1 MAAAGL
7 AVLSPLLAVLAL
19 AVWLETG
26 RPVLFGPG
34 GVGLGGR
41 TFELLKFRSM
51 VVNHGGPSITRSG
64 EARITRVGRFLR
76 RWKLDELPQLVN
88 VLRGEMS
95 LVGPRPEVP
104 EYVDPGDP
112 LWQRVL
118 RARPGITDPASV
130 EFRNEEELLA
140 GVEDLDGY
148 YRKVLLPRKLELS
161 AAYLERRNFSSDV
174 AMLFRTVA
182 ASWLPRAAGREAHER
197 RRIHSIPPP
206 MDRPGRD

>member
-1 MAAAGL
+1 MPNWMERILAAAGL
-7 AVLSPLLAVLAL
+7 AALSPLLMLLAA
-19 AVWLETG
+19 AVWIDSG
-26 RPVLFGPG
+26 RPVLFRHRR
-34 GVGLGGR
+34 VGQQGR
-41 TFELLKFRSM
+41 PFELLKFRSM
-51 VVNHGGPSITRSG
+51 VVNHGGPEITRSG

-104 EYVDPGDP
+104 GYVDPDDP
-112 LWQRVL
+112 LWRRVL

-161 AAYLERRNFSSDV
+161 AAYLERRSFGSDV
-174 AMLFRTVA
+174 AVLFSTVA
-182 ASWLPRAAGREAHER
+182 ASWLPRRGRRGGA
-197 RRIHSIPPP
+197 
-206 MDRPGRD
+206 

>member
-1 MAAAGL
+1 MPNWMERAMAAAGL

-26 RPVLFGPG
+26 RPVLFRHRR
-34 GVGLGGR
+34 VGQGGR

-64 EARITRVGRFLR
+64 ETRITRVGRFLR

-182 ASWLPRAAGREAHER
+182 ASWLPRGGRQGGA
-197 RRIHSIPPP
+197 
-206 MDRPGRD
+206 

>member
-1 MAAAGL
+1 MPNWMERMLAAAGL
-7 AVLSPLLAVLAL
+7 AALSPLLAVLAV

-26 RPVLFGPG
+26 RPVLFRHRR
-34 GVGLGGR
+34 VGQGGR

-104 EYVDPGDP
+104 EYVDLGDP

-161 AAYLERRNFSSDV
+161 AAYLERRSFGSDV

-182 ASWLPRAAGREAHER
+182 ASWLSRGGRQGGA
-197 RRIHSIPPP
+197 
-206 MDRPGRD
+206 